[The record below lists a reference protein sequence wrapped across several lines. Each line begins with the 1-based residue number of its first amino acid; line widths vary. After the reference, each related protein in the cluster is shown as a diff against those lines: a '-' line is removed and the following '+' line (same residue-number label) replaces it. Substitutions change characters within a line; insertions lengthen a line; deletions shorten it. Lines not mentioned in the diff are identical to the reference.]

1 MNFAKLIILALA
13 ASLLLTSCITVNY
26 PHTGIGEL
34 LTASQEDS
42 TAEATES
49 TYDTAE
55 SEETSADGANDGD
68 TETSAP
74 IETEPPTVG
83 EVSESTI
90 SLKSITSPISPNKTA
105 TVTIV
110 GKPNT
115 EYDIKVIY
123 TTTESKAKGLE
134 NKVSDESGIVSWS
147 WKIGA
152 SVKSGYYKITVSDG
166 TERFETK
173 IQVE

>member
-1 MNFAKLIILALA
+1 MNFAKIITLTVAAL
-13 ASLLLTSCITVNY
+13 LFLTSCITINY

-34 LTASQEDS
+34 LTAPQEDS
-42 TAEATES
+42 SNEVTES
-49 TYDTAE
+49 E
-55 SEETSADGANDGD
+55 SNTTENEESSADIESNGD
-68 TETSAP
+68 TET
-74 IETEPPTVG
+74 IDTEPPTVG

-90 SLKSITSPISPNKTA
+90 SLKSITSPISSNNTA
-105 TVTIV
+105 TLTIV

-115 EYDIKVIY
+115 EYNIKVIY

-134 NKVSDESGIVSWS
+134 NKISDENGIASWS

-166 TERFETK
+166 TEVFETK

>member
-1 MNFAKLIILALA
+1 MNFAKIITLTVAAL
-13 ASLLLTSCITVNY
+13 LFLTSCITINY

-34 LTASQEDS
+34 LTAPQEDS
-42 TAEATES
+42 SNEVTES
-49 TYDTAE
+49 KSNTTENEE
-55 SEETSADGANDGD
+55 SSADGANDGD

-90 SLKSITSPISPNKTA
+90 SLKSITSPISSNNTA
-105 TVTIV
+105 TLTIV

-134 NKVSDESGIVSWS
+134 NKISDENGIASWS

-166 TERFETK
+166 TEVFETK